1 MDGDKVIEE
10 TTAADILALSID
22 FTNESDSLSGA
33 SDLLINGDLS
43 FSKQFAEDKDL
54 MATVAFNYFSDRIY
68 ALGTEGKGNLVD
80 KAVATL
86 DVVFKAS
93 LNKHLSIG
101 LNGMNLLNPNI
112 VRSQEVQNVDVLTY
126 KKGTNVNLSLSYN
139 F

>member
-1 MDGDKVIEE
+1 MTRGRGKGQGGEGGDTFPPHPPWQKF
-10 TTAADILALSID
+10 DHGKS
-22 FTNESDSLSGA
+22 
-33 SDLLINGDLS
+33 
-43 FSKQFAEDKDL
+43 
-54 MATVAFNYFSDRIY
+54 
-68 ALGTEGKGNLVD
+68 GTEGKGNLVD

-86 DVVFKAS
+86 DIVFKAS